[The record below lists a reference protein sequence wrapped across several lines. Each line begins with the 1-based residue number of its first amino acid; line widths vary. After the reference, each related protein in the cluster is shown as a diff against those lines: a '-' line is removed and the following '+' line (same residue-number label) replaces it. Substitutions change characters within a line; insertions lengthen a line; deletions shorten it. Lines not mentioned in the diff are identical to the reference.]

1 MALFGTNKDSE
12 QPMAKQVSTAT
23 PSQVNI
29 IAEGTVFEGTLQADS
44 DVRVSGRIVG
54 KLKVTGRAVVA
65 PEGAVDGEVS
75 ATNATIAGTVEGDL
89 VIAERLMLGS
99 SARVEGTI
107 KTGRLIVEEG
117 AIFNGEC
124 QMGQP
129 GQLRKKP
136 ATPQGA
142 ALPRRTE
149 PPRDN
154 RSETTDS
161 GDKTRTM
168 SGEQLSPK
176 F

>member
-1 MALFGTNKDSE
+1 MALFGTSKDSE
-12 QPMAKQVSTAT
+12 QPMAKQVNTVA

-54 KLKVTGRAVVA
+54 KLRVKGKAVIA
-65 PEGAVDGEVS
+65 PEGVVEGEVAATS
-75 ATNATIAGTVEGDL
+75 ATVAGTVQGDL
-89 VIAERLMLGS
+89 VIAEKLMLGT

-136 ATPQGA
+136 ATPQSA
-142 ALPRRTE
+142 TSPRRSE
-149 PPRDN
+149 PPRDT
-154 RSETTDS
+154 RPEPTDGS
-161 GDKTRTM
+161 DKTRAM
-168 SGEQLSPK
+168 SGEQLTPK

>member
-1 MALFGTNKDSE
+1 MAIFGTSKDSE
-12 QPMAKQVSTAT
+12 QPMAKQVNTGT

-29 IAEGTVFEGTLQADS
+29 IAEGTLFEGTMQADS

-54 KLKVTGRAVVA
+54 KLKVKGRAVVA
-65 PEGAVDGEVS
+65 PEGVIEGEVV
-75 ATNATIAGTVEGDL
+75 ATNATIAGTVKGDL
-89 VIAERLMLGS
+89 IVTERLMLAT
-99 SARVEGTI
+99 SAHVEGSI

-117 AIFNGEC
+117 AVFNGEC

-136 ATPQGA
+136 SAPQGA
-142 ALPRRTE
+142 ALPRRPD

-154 RSETTDS
+154 RPEKTDGS
-161 GDKTRTM
+161 DKTRAI

>member
-1 MALFGTNKDSE
+1 MALFGTSKDSE
-12 QPMAKQVSTAT
+12 QPMAKQVNTVA
-23 PSQVNI
+23 PSQINI
-29 IAEGTVFEGTLQADS
+29 IAEGTLFEGTMQAES

-54 KLKVTGRAVVA
+54 KLKVKGRAVIA
-65 PEGAVDGEVS
+65 PEGVIEGEVV
-75 ATNATIAGTVEGDL
+75 ATNATIAGTVKGDL
-89 VIAERLMLGS
+89 IVTERLMLAT
-99 SARVEGTI
+99 SARVEGSI

-136 ATPQGA
+136 SAPQGA
-142 ALPRRTE
+142 TLPRRPD

-154 RSETTDS
+154 RPETTDS
-161 GDKTRTM
+161 NDKTRAI

>member
-1 MALFGTNKDSE
+1 MALFGTSKDSE
-12 QPMAKQVSTAT
+12 QPMAKQVNTAA
-23 PSQVNI
+23 PSQINI
-29 IAEGTVFEGTLQADS
+29 IAEGTLFEGTMQADS

-54 KLKVTGRAVVA
+54 KLKVKGRAVIA
-65 PEGAVDGEVS
+65 PEGVIEGEVV
-75 ATNATIAGTVEGDL
+75 ATNATIAGTVKGDL
-89 VIAERLMLGS
+89 IVTERLMLAT
-99 SARVEGTI
+99 SARVEGSI

-136 ATPQGA
+136 SAPQGA
-142 ALPRRTE
+142 ALPRRPD

-154 RSETTDS
+154 RPETTDS
-161 GDKTRTM
+161 NDKTRAI
-168 SGEQLSPK
+168 SGEQLSAK

>member
-1 MALFGTNKDSE
+1 MALFGTSKDSE
-12 QPMAKQVSTAT
+12 QPMAKQVNTAA
-23 PSQVNI
+23 PSQINI
-29 IAEGTVFEGTLQADS
+29 IAEGTLFEGTMQADS

-54 KLKVTGRAVVA
+54 KLKVKGRAVIA
-65 PEGAVDGEVS
+65 PEGVIEGEVV
-75 ATNATIAGTVEGDL
+75 ATNATIAGTVKGDL
-89 VIAERLMLGS
+89 IVTERLMLAT
-99 SARVEGTI
+99 SARVEGSI

-136 ATPQGA
+136 SAPQGA
-142 ALPRRTE
+142 ALPRRPD

-154 RSETTDS
+154 RPETTDS
-161 GDKTRTM
+161 NDKPRAI
-168 SGEQLSPK
+168 SGEQLSAK

>member
-1 MALFGTNKDSE
+1 MALFGTSKDSE
-12 QPMAKQVSTAT
+12 QPMAKQVNTVA
-23 PSQVNI
+23 PSQINI
-29 IAEGTVFEGTLQADS
+29 IAEGTLFEGTMQAES

-54 KLKVTGRAVVA
+54 KLKVKGRAVIA
-65 PEGAVDGEVS
+65 PEGVIEGEVV
-75 ATNATIAGTVEGDL
+75 ATNATIAGTVKGDL
-89 VIAERLMLGS
+89 IVTERLMLAT
-99 SARVEGTI
+99 SARVEGSI

-136 ATPQGA
+136 SAPQGA
-142 ALPRRTE
+142 ALPRRPD

-154 RSETTDS
+154 RPETTDS
-161 GDKTRTM
+161 NDKTRAI

>member
-1 MALFGTNKDSE
+1 MALFGTSKDSE
-12 QPMAKQVSTAT
+12 QPMAKQVNTAA
-23 PSQVNI
+23 PSQINV
-29 IAEGTVFEGTLQADS
+29 IAEGTLFEGTMQADS

-54 KLKVTGRAVVA
+54 KLKVKGRAVVA
-65 PEGAVDGEVS
+65 PEGVIEGEVV
-75 ATNATIAGTVEGDL
+75 ATNATIAGTVKGDL
-89 VIAERLMLGS
+89 IVTERLMLAT
-99 SARVEGTI
+99 SARVEGSI

-136 ATPQGA
+136 SAPQGA
-142 ALPRRTE
+142 ALPRRPD

-154 RSETTDS
+154 RPETTDS
-161 GDKTRTM
+161 NDKTRAI
-168 SGEQLSPK
+168 SGEQHSPK